1 MKVEHFFSEKEK
13 KEIVAA
19 IANAEKNTS
28 GEIRV
33 HLEKTCKEDVFVHAI
48 HVFGKLKMHKTELK
62 NGVLFYLAV
71 QDKKF
76 AIVADKGI
84 NDVVPPDFWDKIKHE
99 LQTHFK
105 QNNFASALCKAIE
118 DTGKQ
123 LSSFFPLQAN
133 DTNELSNDIS
143 IGK

>member
-1 MKVEHFFSEKEK
+1 MKVENFFTEKEK
-13 KEIVAA
+13 KQIMAA
-19 IANAEKNTS
+19 IADAEKNTS

-33 HLEKTCKEDVFVHAI
+33 HLEKMCAEDVFTHAVN
-48 HVFGKLKMHKTELK
+48 VFGKLEMHKTELK
-62 NGVLFYLAV
+62 NAVLFYLAV

-84 NDVVPPDFWDKIKHE
+84 NDVVPSDFWDKIKQE

-105 QNNFASALCKAIE
+105 QNNFSSSLCKAIE

-123 LSSFFPLQAN
+123 LSTFFPLQSN

-143 IGK
+143 IG

>member
-1 MKVEHFFSEKEK
+1 MKVENFFTEKEK
-13 KEIVAA
+13 KQIIAA
-19 IANAEKNTS
+19 IADAEKNTS

-33 HLEKTCKEDVFVHAI
+33 HLEKTCGENVFTHAVT
-48 HVFGKLKMHKTELK
+48 VFDKLEMRKTELK
-62 NGVLFYLAV
+62 NAVLFYLAV

-84 NDVVPPDFWDKIKHE
+84 NDVVPVDFWDKIKHE

-105 QNNFASALCKAIE
+105 QKKFSASLCKAIE

-123 LSSFFPLQAN
+123 LSTYFPLQAN
-133 DTNELSNDIS
+133 DTNELSNNIS
-143 IGK
+143 IG

>member
-1 MKVEHFFSEKEK
+1 MKVEHFFTEQEK
-13 KEIVAA
+13 KQITAA

-33 HLEKTCKEDVFVHAI
+33 HLEKNCKGDVFAHAVN
-48 HVFGKLKMHKTELK
+48 VFGKLGMHKTELK
-62 NGVLFYLAV
+62 NAVLFYLAV

-84 NDVVPPDFWDKIKHE
+84 NDVVPADFWDKIKHE

-105 QNNFASALCKAIE
+105 QHNFSASLCKAIE

-123 LSSFFPLQAN
+123 LSAFFPLQAN

-143 IGK
+143 IG

>member
-1 MKVEHFFSEKEK
+1 MKVEHFFTEKEK
-13 KEIVAA
+13 KQIMAA
-19 IANAEKNTS
+19 IADAEKNTS

-33 HLEKTCKEDVFVHAI
+33 HLEKICTEDVFAHAVN
-48 HVFGKLKMHKTELK
+48 VFGKLEMHKTELK
-62 NGVLFYLAV
+62 NAVLFYLAV

-84 NDVVPPDFWDKIKHE
+84 NDVVPSDFWDKIKQE

-105 QNNFASALCKAIE
+105 QNNFSASLCKAIE

-123 LSSFFPLQAN
+123 LSTYFPLQSN

-143 IGK
+143 IG

>member
-1 MKVEHFFSEKEK
+1 MKVEHFFTETEK
-13 KEIVAA
+13 KQIMAA
-19 IANAEKNTS
+19 IADAEKNTS

-33 HLEKTCKEDVFVHAI
+33 HLEKICTEDVFAHAVN
-48 HVFGKLKMHKTELK
+48 VFGKLEMHKTELK
-62 NGVLFYLAV
+62 NAVLFYLAV

-84 NDVVPPDFWDKIKHE
+84 NDVVPSDFWDKIKHE

-105 QNNFASALCKAIE
+105 QNNFSASLCKAIE

-123 LSSFFPLQAN
+123 LSTYFPLQSN

-143 IGK
+143 VG